1 MHEDA
6 IDFNPCRDNQPATA
20 GWRFQAVSGKVLTP
34 MSREDM
40 MRKFWTA
47 TSTASLAFA
56 ALLGSTPALAQSGV
70 TVLPLPD
77 TAAYPEG
84 VAVDPATGAIYTNS
98 ANTGVVFRVDPDT
111 GAAARVADPLGLGDS
126 PPAKPVSVALGLKAD
141 GEGRLWVAGARSG
154 SMHVVDIATG
164 ERLARFTTPEGPW
177 LINDVALTPDA
188 AYFTDTLRPVLWR
201 VARDSI
207 ADAVLE
213 PWLSFE
219 GTALQYG
226 EEPNLNGIVATPDGR
241 YLIVVLMKTGK
252 LFRIDTRTRDI
263 VAIDTGASALDGGD
277 GLALVDQR
285 LFLVRQSAGEVVALD
300 LSSDGVTAVEAKR
313 IKPAELAWPATIAV
327 RGDRL
332 IVANSQLNRRGSG
345 DPVLPFS
352 LVSIPLSAFD

>member
-1 MHEDA
+1 MHEDVG
-6 IDFNPCRDNQPATA
+6 DFNPCRDNQPSMS
-20 GWRFQAVSGKVLTP
+20 GWRSEAACGKVLTT

-40 MRKFWTA
+40 MRKLWT
-47 TSTASLAFA
+47 TTLAVGVAFG
-56 ALLGSTPALAQSGV
+56 ALLASTPTLAQSGV
-70 TVLPLPD
+70 TVLALPD
-77 TAAYPEG
+77 AAAYPEG
-84 VAVDPATGAIYTNS
+84 VTVDPTTGAVYTNS

-111 GAAARVADPLGLGDS
+111 GAAVRISDPLDLGDS
-126 PPAKPVSVALGLKAD
+126 PPAKPVSVALGLEAD
-141 GEGRLWVAGARSG
+141 GQGRLWVAGARTG

-164 ERLARFTTPEGPW
+164 ARLARFTTPAGAW

-207 ADAVLE
+207 ADAALE

-219 GTALQYG
+219 GTALEYG

-241 YLIVVLMKTGK
+241 YLIVVLMKTGR
-252 LFRIDTRTRDI
+252 LFRIDTRTRQ
-263 VAIDTGASALDGGD
+263 VAAIDAGDSALDGGD
-277 GLALVDQR
+277 GLALIDQR

-300 LSSDGVTAVEAKR
+300 LSADLGSAVEAKR

-345 DPVLPFS
+345 DPTLPFS

>member
-1 MHEDA
+1 
-6 IDFNPCRDNQPATA
+6 
-20 GWRFQAVSGKVLTP
+20 
-34 MSREDM
+34 M

-47 TSTASLAFA
+47 TSAASLAFA
-56 ALLGSTPALAQSGV
+56 ALLGSTPVLAQSGV
-70 TVLPLPD
+70 TVLPLPEA
-77 TAAYPEG
+77 AAYPEG

-111 GAAARVADPLGLGDS
+111 GAVVRIADPLGLGDS

-141 GEGRLWVAGARSG
+141 GQGRLWVAGARTG

-164 ERLARFTTPEGPW
+164 ERLARFTTPEGAW

-201 VARDSI
+201 VARDSVVDG
-207 ADAVLE
+207 ALE

-219 GTALQYG
+219 GTALEYG

-241 YLIVVLMKTGK
+241 FLIVVLMKTGR
-252 LFRIDTRTRDI
+252 LFRIDTHSRE
-263 VAIDTGASALDGGD
+263 VAAIDAGSSALDGGD
-277 GLALVDQR
+277 GLALVGQR
-285 LFLVRQSAGEVVALD
+285 LFLVRQSASEVVALD
-300 LSSDGVTAVEAKR
+300 LSPDLATAVEAKR
-313 IKPAELAWPATIAV
+313 IKPSELAWPATVAV

-345 DPVLPFS
+345 APVLPFS

>member
-1 MHEDA
+1 
-6 IDFNPCRDNQPATA
+6 
-20 GWRFQAVSGKVLTP
+20 
-34 MSREDM
+34 
-40 MRKFWTA
+40 MRKIWTTTLA
-47 TSTASLAFA
+47 ASLAFG
-56 ALLGSTPALAQSGV
+56 ALLGSMPAFAQSGV

-77 TAAYPEG
+77 AAAYPEG
-84 VAVDPATGAIYTNS
+84 VAVDPTTGTVYTNS

-111 GAAARVADPLGLGDS
+111 GAVVRIADPLGLGDS

-141 GEGRLWVAGARSG
+141 GRGRLWVAGARTG

-201 VARDSI
+201 VARDSA
-207 ADAVLE
+207 ADAALE

-219 GTALQYG
+219 DTALEYG

-241 YLIVVLMKTGK
+241 YLIVVLMKTGR
-252 LFRIDTRTRDI
+252 LFRIDTRTREVTD
-263 VAIDTGASALDGGD
+263 IDTGDSALDGGD
-277 GLALVDQR
+277 GLALIGQR

-300 LSSDGVTAVEAKR
+300 LSADLATAVEARR
-313 IKPAELAWPATIAV
+313 IKPVELAWPATVAV

>member
-201 VARDSI
+201 VARDSV

-226 EEPNLNGIVATPDGR
+226 EEPNLNGIVATADGR

-277 GLALVDQR
+277 GLALIDQR

-300 LSSDGVTAVEAKR
+300 LSADGVTAVEAKR

>member
-6 IDFNPCRDNQPATA
+6 IDFNPCRDNQPSTA
-20 GWRFQAVSGKVLTP
+20 GWRFQTVCGKVLTP

-47 TSTASLAFA
+47 ISAASLAFA
-56 ALLGSTPALAQSGV
+56 ALLGYTPAFAQSGV
-70 TVLPLPD
+70 AVLPLPD
-77 TAAYPEG
+77 AAAYPEG
-84 VAVDPATGAIYTNS
+84 VAVDPTTGAIYTNS
-98 ANTGVVFRVDPDT
+98 ANTGVVFRVDADT
-111 GAAARVADPLGLGDS
+111 GAAVRVADPLILGDS

-141 GEGRLWVAGARSG
+141 GQGRLWVAGARTG

-177 LINDVALTPDA
+177 LINDVALTQDA

-201 VARDSI
+201 VARDAI
-207 ADAVLE
+207 ADAALE

-241 YLIVVLMKTGK
+241 YLIVVLMKTGR
-252 LFRIDTRTRDI
+252 LFRIDIHTREI
-263 VAIDTGASALDGGD
+263 AAIDTGASALDGGD
-277 GLALVDQR
+277 GLALIDQR
-285 LFLVRQSAGEVVALD
+285 LFLVRQWSGEVVALD
-300 LSSDGVTAVEAKR
+300 LSADMSTAVEAKR
-313 IKPAELAWPATIAV
+313 IKPTELAWPATVAV

-345 DPVLPFS
+345 DAVLPFS